1 MFENVTEEQFAYLA
15 GIIDGEGCVYIGSH
29 SCNKVTKAAY
39 FAHYIQVANSDKC
52 LIDWL
57 FAVFGGTTAKYTR
70 AQTPKNAR
78 KDPYFWK
85 VTGELL
91 TGVCLRTLPY
101 YVIKRPQVEV
111 MLEMRKTYDQ
121 HPSQRKKVNPN
132 GVQPLSQELID
143 LRFSI
148 MHKLR
153 ALRD

>member
-15 GIIDGEGCVYIGSH
+15 GIIDGEGCIYIGNH
-29 SCNKVTKAAY
+29 SCNKETQAPY
-39 FAHYIQVANSDKC
+39 FANYIQVANTNKE

-57 FAVFGGTTAKYTR
+57 YKIFGGTTAKYTR
-70 AQTPKNAR
+70 AQTPKQSR

-91 TGVCLRTLPY
+91 TAICHEVLPY
-101 YVIKRPQVEV
+101 SVIKKQQIEV
-111 MLEMRKTYDQ
+111 MLEFRKTYDI
-121 HPSQRKKVNPN
+121 HPSAREKVRPN

-143 LRFSI
+143 LRFSL

-153 ALRD
+153 ELRD